1 MTERHGGGSVST
13 IESVPLPNP
22 DYAFVYA
29 KVARHVAAAD
39 AFLIHGDDHGT
50 RKELEAAMQAIALFE
65 ATFATVHFTIKAD
78 GN

>member
-1 MTERHGGGSVST
+1 MTERRVGGGVST

-22 DYAFVYA
+22 DFSFVYA

-39 AFLIHGDDHGT
+39 AFLFHGDDHGT
-50 RKELEAAMQAIALFE
+50 RKELEAAMQAIAVFE